1 MIFEGISSFWGG
13 FPLDSF
19 FDNVGDGLSCFLGN
33 NPSGF
38 TRYDSAY
45 ASCDHSYLLIL
56 GYVISNVIVLEC
68 IDRVLQSSNQ
78 ILGRVMAA
86 AVFVAFLALR
96 IYDTNGLGSSDVDLL
111 SIISIIV
118 LIAGMEIYGR
128 DPEPDI
134 EAVTTFS
141 P

>member
-1 MIFEGISSFWGG
+1 
-13 FPLDSF
+13 
-19 FDNVGDGLSCFLGN
+19 LSCFLGN

-45 ASCDHSYLLIL
+45 ASCDYSHLLVL
-56 GYVISNVIVLEC
+56 GYVVSNVVVLEC

-96 IYDTNGLGSSDVDLL
+96 IYDTNGLGNNDVDFL
-111 SIISIIV
+111 SIISIVV

-134 EAVTTFS
+134 EAITTFN

>member
-1 MIFEGISSFWGG
+1 M
-13 FPLDSF
+13 
-19 FDNVGDGLSCFLGN
+19 
-33 NPSGF
+33 
-38 TRYDSAY
+38 
-45 ASCDHSYLLIL
+45 L
-56 GYVISNVIVLEC
+56 GYVISNVVVLEC

-96 IYDTNGLGSSDVDLL
+96 IYDTNGLGSNDVDFLD
-111 SIISIIV
+111 IISIIV

-134 EAVTTFS
+134 EATTTFS